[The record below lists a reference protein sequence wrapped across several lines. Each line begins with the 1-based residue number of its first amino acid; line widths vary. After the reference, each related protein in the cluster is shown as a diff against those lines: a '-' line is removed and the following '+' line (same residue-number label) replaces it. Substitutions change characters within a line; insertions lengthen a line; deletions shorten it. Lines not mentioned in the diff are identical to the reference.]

1 MGRSNSAN
9 RIPLAGEPV
18 GSRGGLV
25 VDLSVDLSVLD
36 REPDHVG
43 GAARRGKGFPTLLR
57 SLQDDISDFLVHPGP
72 TYRSVRRKVRKGA
85 GPELLRSEANDR
97 LGSRLCENA

>member
-1 MGRSNSAN
+1 MGRTNSAN
-9 RIPLAGEPV
+9 RIPLVGEPV

-25 VDLSVDLSVLD
+25 VDLPVDLTVLD

-57 SLQDDISDFLVHPGP
+57 SLQDDISGLPSPPRADLQI
-72 TYRSVRRKVRKGA
+72 
-85 GPELLRSEANDR
+85 
-97 LGSRLCENA
+97 GSG